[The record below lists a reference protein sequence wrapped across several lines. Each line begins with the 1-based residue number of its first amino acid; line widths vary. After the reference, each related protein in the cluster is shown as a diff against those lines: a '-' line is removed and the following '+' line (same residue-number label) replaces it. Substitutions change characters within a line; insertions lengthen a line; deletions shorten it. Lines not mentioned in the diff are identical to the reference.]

1 LIGAALTSLSPLPE
15 LLVLAGV
22 LWTAG
27 TTSDPSSQSGRPL
40 DAVDV
45 EDRLVRGIT
54 AAARNEKGR
63 YALLIVS
70 NALILSF
77 LFLNVFMGMFYV
89 DYQGEIQTIDWGPF
103 LLVAVPITVYAAYG
117 IWYWLRIL
125 RRLPTFLMGRTTVSE
140 ESGVTR
146 PVGFLIPAAILAG
159 RLVGFAS
166 NAPLLGLAAFVC
178 GVVAIL
184 CSIAPTSRTSP
195 QSIESDQYAIPIS
208 LVIQLIPFLA
218 FGFPDT
224 LVAIIVLPSVYF
236 LPEIRSQTSDTAAL
250 GPVLGL
256 LIVLCCLLWPL
267 TVNRM
272 LRMQVLPA
280 EIALATA
287 LFESLSNRLS

>member
-1 LIGAALTSLSPLPE
+1 MRIFREE
-15 LLVLAGV
+15 LQGKSGEDLNRSDFEIQVVERLVPV
-22 LWTAG
+22 LF
-27 TTSDPSSQSGRPL
+27 
-40 DAVDV
+40 
-45 EDRLVRGIT
+45 DRLNPDIEEVQEDFLEVVVANRE
-54 AAARNEKGR
+54 AAE
-63 YALLIVS
+63 V
-70 NALILSF
+70 ALILSF